1 MAKSKPSPAA
11 EENGKTDGLEIEE
24 RISDGAIGDGSAQID
39 ELAAGPPHD
48 RGHKPIPTVVILGR
62 PNVGKSTLFNRLTGT
77 RRSIVGDEPGITRDR
92 IYGRVEWLTRE
103 FRLVDTGGI
112 IPDDKEL
119 IPANILAQARAALDE
134 ASLILLVVD
143 ARAGITPLDEELAV
157 LARSTHKPVFVA
169 ANKVDSNKLEADA
182 MEFAEWGFADVF
194 PIAAEHGTGVAEMLD
209 AAIEVIPA
217 PEASDEK
224 LEELTLAIVG
234 RPNVGKS
241 SLVNRLTGEE
251 RVIVSE
257 IPGTTRDA
265 VDTEIE
271 YEGTRFKLIDTAGIR
286 RKGKTD
292 LMAEK
297 LSVVM
302 SRRHLERAH
311 VAILMIDAVEGPT
324 ALDATIGGY
333 AHEAGVSLIIAVNKW
348 DAIEKDTYTTKQYET
363 RIRDM
368 MKFAHYAPIVF
379 ISAKSGQRV
388 TKLLELAR
396 RAYDARSYR
405 IPTSELNRF
414 FERNLEQPKATT
426 PSRHPLRVLY
436 ITQGG
441 IRPPTL
447 ILFTSS
453 RSPKAKL
460 HFSYERY
467 IENRL
472 REVFD
477 FFATPIRI
485 KQRRKKGG
493 ESRE

>member
-1 MAKSKPSPAA
+1 MKPTETAYAA
-11 EENGKTDGLEIEE
+11 Q
-24 RISDGAIGDGSAQID
+24 SID
-39 ELAAGPPHD
+39 LTNDTEQADAATND
-48 RGHKPIPTVVILGR
+48 TEQADESSSRKEYIDIPTVVILGR
-62 PNVGKSTLFNRLTGT
+62 PNVGKSTLFNKLTGT
-77 RRSIVGDEPGITRDR
+77 RRSIVGDESGITRDR

-112 IPDDKEL
+112 IPDDKDL
-119 IPANILAQARAALDE
+119 IPVNILTQARSAIEE

-143 ARAGITPLDEELAV
+143 ARAGITSLDEELAE
-157 LARSTHKPVFVA
+157 LARSTRKPVFVA
-169 ANKVDSNKLEADA
+169 ANKVDSRKLEADA
-182 MEFAEWGFADVF
+182 LEFARWGFDEVF

-209 AAIEVIPA
+209 AAVDIITA
-217 PEASDEK
+217 PDATDEK
-224 LEELTLAIVG
+224 PQELTLAIVG

-251 RVIVSE
+251 RVIVSP

-271 YEGTRFKLIDTAGIR
+271 YENTLYKLIDTAGIR

-311 VAILMIDAVEGPT
+311 VAILMIDAIEGPT

-348 DAIEKDTYTTKQYET
+348 DAIEKDSYTMKKYET

-368 MKFAHYAPIVF
+368 MKFASYAPIVF

-396 RAYDARSYR
+396 KAYEARSLR
-405 IPTSELNRF
+405 ISTSELNRF
-414 FERNLEQPKATT
+414 FEKNLDQPKATT

-441 IRPPTL
+441 IRPPTF

-453 RSPKAKL
+453 RSPKANL

-472 REVFD
+472 REEFD

-485 KQRRKKGG
+485 KQRKKKGG
-493 ESRE
+493 DPNRH

>member
-1 MAKSKPSPAA
+1 MKTRKKETDYTAPSFDLS
-11 EENGKTDGLEIEE
+11 EETEPVETQSGGQEQSE
-24 RISDGAIGDGSAQID
+24 
-39 ELAAGPPHD
+39 
-48 RGHKPIPTVVILGR
+48 IPTVVILGR
-62 PNVGKSTLFNRLTGT
+62 PNVGKSTLFNKLTGT
-77 RRSIVGDEPGITRDR
+77 RRAIVGDEPGITRDR
-92 IYGRVEWLTRE
+92 IYGRVEWASRE

-119 IPANILAQARAALDE
+119 IPANILTQARAALDE
-134 ASLILLVVD
+134 ASLILLIVD
-143 ARAGITPLDEELAV
+143 ARAGITPLDEELAE
-157 LARSTHKPVFVA
+157 LARSIRKPVFVA
-169 ANKVDSNKLEADA
+169 ANKVDSPKLEADA
-182 MEFAEWGFADVF
+182 MEFARWGFDEVF
-194 PIAAEHGTGVAEMLD
+194 PVAAEHGTGIAELLD
-209 AAIEVIPA
+209 AAVDLITAPDIIE
-217 PEASDEK
+217 EK
-224 LEELTLAIVG
+224 PEELTLAIVG
-234 RPNVGKS
+234 RPNTGKS

-251 RVIVSE
+251 RVIVSP

-271 YEGTRFKLIDTAGIR
+271 YDNTLFKLIDTAGIR

-297 LSVVM
+297 LSVIM

-311 VAILMIDAVEGPT
+311 IAILMIDAIEGPT

-348 DAIEKDTYTTKQYET
+348 DAIEKDSYTMKKYET

-368 MKFAHYAPIVF
+368 MKFAAYAPIVF

-396 RAYDARSYR
+396 QAYEARSLR
-405 IPTSELNRF
+405 ISTSELNRF
-414 FERNLEQPKATT
+414 FERNLDQPKATT
-426 PSRHPLRVLY
+426 PSRHPLRILY
-436 ITQGG
+436 ITQGSV
-441 IRPPTL
+441 RPPTF

-472 REVFD
+472 REEFE

-485 KQRRKKGG
+485 KQRKKKGG
-493 ESRE
+493 DPGRD